1 MMVIKMRANCGALFE
16 LKEIGDIFKLERI
29 VQYTAHIA
37 LFFYF
42 VQYIAHILFATLFY
56 EPVQYRFT
64 ACRHKYP
71 FITR

>member
-1 MMVIKMRANCGALFE
+1 MIVIKTSANCGALLE
-16 LKEIGDIFKLERI
+16 LKEIGDILKLERI

-42 VQYIAHILFATLFY
+42 VQYIAHILFAALIY

-64 ACRHKYP
+64 ACRHKYS
-71 FITR
+71 FLKR

>member
-1 MMVIKMRANCGALFE
+1 MIVIKISANWGALLE
-16 LKEIGDIFKLERI
+16 LREIGDILKSLGI

-37 LFFYF
+37 QFLYF

-56 EPVQYRFT
+56 EPVEYRFT

-71 FITR
+71 FIKR